1 VAVAD
6 EVHDIA
12 CIRDANARG
21 STAMGNDRLVAG
33 ALLDNVPGAIY
44 RSDWGRGYAIEL
56 ITDHIERIT
65 GYPASSFLD
74 GTRTLWDVIHPDDR
88 GAVLREA
95 GDAAGEER
103 PFAIEYRV
111 MRPDGAHRWVLDRG
125 QIFHGPGGETWMD
138 GVLFDITQ
146 RREEEARRLKQEAEA
161 ARAEELQASRARI
174 VAAADAA
181 RRRIERDLHDGA
193 QQELVAVALGLR
205 LARNRLDDDDP
216 AQAAPLLDAVIDQL
230 AHALA
235 ELREL
240 ARGIHPATLTEHGL
254 TPAIHALT
262 ARAPLPVAVVAMPS
276 ERLPPAVEAALYFT
290 CAEALA
296 NVARYARAKEATV
309 RISTTDR
316 EVAVEIADD
325 GVGGAD
331 PGSGSG
337 LRGLIDRV
345 AALDGRLEIDSPPG
359 AGTRLR
365 AVVPLTRAGT

>member
-1 VAVAD
+1 
-6 EVHDIA
+6 
-12 CIRDANARG
+12 
-21 STAMGNDRLVAG
+21 MGNDRLVAG

-56 ITDHIERIT
+56 ITDHIERIS
-65 GYPASSFLD
+65 GYPARSFLD
-74 GTRTLWDVIHPDDR
+74 GTRTLWDVIHADDR
-88 GAVLREA
+88 AAILKEAV
-95 GDAAGEER
+95 DAAAEGR
-103 PFAIEYRV
+103 QFAIEYRV
-111 MRPDGAHRWVLDRG
+111 VRVDGGISWVIDRG
-125 QIFHGPGGETWMD
+125 KLVHGPHGETWMD
-138 GVLFDITQ
+138 GVLFDITE
-146 RREEEARRLKQEAEA
+146 RREQEAVRLRQEA
-161 ARAEELQASRARI
+161 DAVRADELRASRARI

-193 QQELVAVALGLR
+193 QQELVTVALGLR
-205 LARNRLDDDDP
+205 LVRNKVETDP
-216 AQAAPLLDAVIDQL
+216 QQAAALLDAVIDQL
-230 AHALA
+230 SHALA

-240 ARGIHPATLTEHGL
+240 ARGIHPAVLTEHGL

-262 ARAPLPVAVVAMPS
+262 ARSPLPVAVECVPA

-290 CAEALA
+290 TAEALA
-296 NVARYARAKEATV
+296 NVARYARAGHATI
-309 RISTTDR
+309 RISATDR
-316 EVAVEIADD
+316 EAAVEIADD

-331 PGSGSG
+331 PRTGSG